1 MSSQVNDSFS
11 ESRLFKLSRQTADY
25 VRQKKKTVN
34 FSQFTNGTIYENE
47 ADRFAA
53 IFFTNSFM

>member
-1 MSSQVNDSFS
+1 MIHLAKVDYLNWAG
-11 ESRLFKLSRQTADY
+11 RQLITFAK
-25 VRQKKKTVN
+25 KKKTVN